1 MDKKDL
7 KFYEAPTSEAVELK
21 LEGILCASK
30 IEVEG
35 VDDDDLGG
43 GNNDLFG

>member
-7 KFYEAPTSEAVELK
+7 KFYVAPTSEAVELK
-21 LEGILCASK
+21 LEGFLCASN
-30 IEVEG
+30 IDVEG

-43 GNNDLFG
+43 GNNGLFG